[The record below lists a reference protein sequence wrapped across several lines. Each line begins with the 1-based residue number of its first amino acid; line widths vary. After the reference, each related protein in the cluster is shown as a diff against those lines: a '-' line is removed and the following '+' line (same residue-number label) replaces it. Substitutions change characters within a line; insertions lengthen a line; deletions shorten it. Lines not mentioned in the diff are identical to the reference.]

1 MTLQKHLQAGRD
13 KQRRATFELWQER
26 VAGLPLSL
34 NHSQFKACGCLPLFF
49 FFSQRCSSERFG
61 RLSSLKSN
69 GSDQM
74 IRLAFMAFHLI
85 VLRQR
90 PL

>member
-49 FFSQRCSSERFG
+49 FFHRDALR
-61 RLSSLKSN
+61 K
-69 GSDQM
+69 D
-74 IRLAFMAFHLI
+74 LADCQA
-85 VLRQR
+85 
-90 PL
+90 

>member
-26 VAGLPLSL
+26 VSGLPLSL

-49 FFSQRCSSERFG
+49 FFFTEMLFG
-61 RLSSLKSN
+61 KIWLTVKLKIKWLRL
-69 GSDQM
+69 DD
-74 IRLAFMAFHLI
+74 
-85 VLRQR
+85 
-90 PL
+90 

>member
-49 FFSQRCSSERFG
+49 FFTEMLFG
-61 RLSSLKSN
+61 KIWLTVKLKIKWLRL
-69 GSDQM
+69 DD
-74 IRLAFMAFHLI
+74 
-85 VLRQR
+85 
-90 PL
+90 